1 MLNYAY
7 IYLRLFIGEV
17 FVTLS
22 QAVAK
27 RIKNLLKE
35 KNITQ
40 YRLEQNSGILHGT
53 MQCIMNGRT
62 SKIMMNTVM
71 MIARGFD
78 MTLIEFIDDDLFRSN
93 ELEIE

>member
-1 MLNYAY
+1 
-7 IYLRLFIGEV
+7 
-17 FVTLS
+17 
-22 QAVAK
+22 
-27 RIKNLLKE
+27 
-35 KNITQ
+35 
-40 YRLEQNSGILHGT
+40 